1 MILSFK
7 NNILSFNNKI
17 YNYKS
22 IQQVTEPYLLLD
34 TIATHLR
41 NYITTD
47 LRNPNFFQYNLD
59 GNQFQINDGGND
71 MFDGGNYTAPW
82 LIANTNYTTLNSI
95 PIPPSIGYST
105 TASTLTDTNFYYVSL
120 GYSTTPDRRP
130 LTLLGTRSG
139 VGNPIGFQKAGNIG
153 ADGGG
158 FLDGSIIYS
167 GESLSG
173 FTTYAFY
180 RQTYGQASDP
190 AICDLYILLGH
201 PNWDSVFGSIN
212 NFASTNRGIQ
222 GGFFYT
228 SGPLTKNILA
238 ITTLLSRPTNQ
249 PIPLFDVQTVTQN
262 YITRIKEVLNY

>member
-1 MILSFK
+1 MLLSFN
-7 NNILSFNNKI
+7 NNILSFNGKI
-17 YNYKS
+17 YDYQV
-22 IQQVTEPYLLLD
+22 IQNVTEPYLLLN
-34 TIATHLR
+34 TIAVYLR

-47 LRNPNFFQYNLD
+47 LRNSNFFQYTLD
-59 GNQFQINDGGND
+59 GNQFQITDGGND

-82 LIANTNYTTLNSI
+82 LIANTNYTSLNTI
-95 PIPPSIGYST
+95 PIPPSLGYST

-130 LTLLGTRSG
+130 LTLLGARSG

-158 FLDGSIIYS
+158 FLDGSLIYS
-167 GESLSG
+167 GQSLSG

-180 RQTYGQASDP
+180 RQTYGQSTDP

-201 PNWDSVFGSIN
+201 NNWGSVFDTV
-212 NFASTNRGIQ
+212 NFFSSTNKQIQ
-222 GGFFYT
+222 GGYFYA
-228 SGPLTKNILA
+228 SGATTKNILA

-249 PIPLFDVQTVTQN
+249 PIPLSDVQTVTQN